1 MTSELA
7 AGSPVPPST
16 GIGRASA
23 VLASGTIVSR
33 VLGFISTVV
42 LANTLGLVGVSANTF
57 SIANQ
62 LPNNIYAI
70 IAGGLLSAILVPQIV
85 RAGQDADGGE
95 KFINRVVTL
104 GIVAFLVVALI
115 ATILASPLVHLYA
128 QQQTSGSTRGLST
141 ADFKL
146 ATAFA
151 YWCLPQVFFYALYSL
166 IGEVLNARKVFGPFT
181 WAPVVNNLV
190 AIAGL
195 LTFNLL
201 FASVQRSDS
210 SVWTSGMIALI
221 GGSATLGVVGQ
232 AVFLVFFWRRAGLHY
247 RPEFRWRGV
256 GLGRVGKAAFWT
268 FLMIVITQLAG
279 IVQSKIATLAGSHN
293 ASNAVLRF
301 AWLIFMLPHGII
313 TISIATPYFTRMS
326 GHAHRGDFDALRRD
340 IGASLRT
347 IGMLLL
353 FACVALI
360 IVANP
365 LAAVFSRHS
374 SAAHAMAAVLVAYLV
389 GLLPFSVVFV
399 LQRAFYALEDTRTP
413 FLFQTLQ
420 SVLLVSGML
429 VSATLP
435 GSSIAFGIAVSTTV
449 ADFALVLV
457 AALLL
462 RRRMHRLDAIAVARS
477 YLVFLIALVPAAA
490 AGIGLDFALGA
501 LSGGPAWSAGS
512 AQSGGFAL
520 SGFALS
526 GILPAIVSVAAI
538 GAAMAVVYFGVLAL
552 LRAPEL
558 TELTQPLLRRIRP
571 GR

>member
-1 MTSELA
+1 MTSDLA
-7 AGSPVPPST
+7 ADSTPSPAS
-16 GIGRASA
+16 GIGRAS
-23 VLASGTIVSR
+23 VLLASGTIVSR
-33 VLGFISTVV
+33 ILGFISAVV
-42 LANTLGLVGVSANTF
+42 LANTLGVNGAAANTF
-57 SIANQ
+57 TIANQ
-62 LPNNIYAI
+62 LPNNIYAL

-85 RAGQDADGGE
+85 RAGHNPDGGE

-104 GIVAFLVVALI
+104 GIVAFLAIALA
-115 ATILASPLVHLYA
+115 ATLLASPLVHLYA
-128 QQQTSGSTRGLST
+128 QQQVGSSTKGLSA
-141 ADFKL
+141 ADFGL

-151 YWCLPQVFFYALYSL
+151 YWCLPQIFFYAVYSL
-166 IGEVLNARKVFGPFT
+166 LGEVLNARRVFGPFT

-201 FASVQRSDS
+201 FASIQHSDS
-210 SVWTSGMIALI
+210 SAWTPGMIALI

-232 AVFLVFFWRRAGLHY
+232 SVFLVLFWRRAGLHY

-268 FLMIVITQLAG
+268 FLMILITQLAG
-279 IVQSKIATLAGSHN
+279 IVQSKVATLGGAHN

-326 GHAHRGDFDALRRD
+326 GHAHRGDFDSLRRD
-340 IGASLRT
+340 IGSSLRT

-360 IVANP
+360 VVANP
-365 LAAVFSRHS
+365 LSAVFTGDS

-389 GLLPFSVVFV
+389 GLVPFSIVFV

-413 FLFQTLQ
+413 FLFQTFQ
-420 SVLLVSGML
+420 SVLLVAGML
-429 VSATLP
+429 VSATLA
-435 GSSIAFGIAVSTTV
+435 SSAIAFGIAVSTTV
-449 ADFALVLV
+449 ADFALLLV

-462 RRRMHRLDAIAVARS
+462 RRRMHRLGTGSVARS
-477 YLVFLIALVPAAA
+477 YAVFLVALVPAAA
-490 AGIGLDFALGA
+490 AGVGLDFALGA
-501 LSGGPAWSAGS
+501 F
-512 AQSGGFAL
+512 SGGFAL
-520 SGFALS
+520 A
-526 GILPAIVSVAAI
+526 GIPQAIVSIAAI
-538 GAAMAVVYFGVLAL
+538 GAAMAVVYFALLAL
-552 LRAPEL
+552 LRSPEL
-558 TELTQPLLRRIRP
+558 REISGPLLSRLRP

>member
-1 MTSELA
+1 MTADLA
-7 AGSPVPPST
+7 SPSPGSST
-16 GIGRASA
+16 SGIGRASA

-33 VLGFISTVV
+33 VLGFISAVV
-42 LANTLGLVGVSANTF
+42 LANTLGTLGAAANTF
-57 SIANQ
+57 TIANQ

-104 GIVAFLVVALI
+104 GIVAFLIIAVVA
-115 ATILASPLVHLYA
+115 TVFASPLVHLYA
-128 QQQTSGSTRGLST
+128 QQQSGGSAKGLGA
-141 ADFKL
+141 ADFEL

-166 IGEVLNARKVFGPFT
+166 LGEVLNARKVFGPFT
-181 WAPVVNNLV
+181 WAPVINNLV
-190 AIAGL
+190 AVAGL

-201 FASVQRSDS
+201 FVQVARSDS
-210 SVWTSGMIALI
+210 STWTPAMIALI

-232 AVFLVFFWRRAGLHY
+232 SIFLMAFWRRAGLHY

-268 FLMIVITQLAG
+268 FLMILVTQLAG
-279 IVQSKIATLAGSHN
+279 IVQSKVATLAGGHN
-293 ASNAVLRF
+293 ASNAILRF

-326 GHAHRGDFDALRRD
+326 GHAHRGDFDSLRRD
-340 IGASLRT
+340 LGASLRT

-365 LAAVFSRHS
+365 LSAVFNPDHPR
-374 SAAHAMAAVLVAYLV
+374 AAHAMAAVLVAYLI

-413 FLFQTLQ
+413 FLFQTFQ

-429 VSATLP
+429 FSATLA
-435 GSSIAFGIAVSTTV
+435 STSIALGIAVSTTV
-449 ADFALVLV
+449 ADFALVVV

-462 RRRMHRLDAIAVARS
+462 RRRMHRLGAGAVARS
-477 YLVFLIALVPAAA
+477 YLIFLVALVPAAA

-501 LSGGPAWSAGS
+501 FSN
-512 AQSGGFAL
+512 
-520 SGFALS
+520 GFALS
-526 GILPAIVSVAAI
+526 GISAAIVSTAAI
-538 GAAMAVVYFGVLAL
+538 GATMAVVYFGVLAL

-558 TELTQPLLRRIRP
+558 RQLAAPVLRRMRP
-571 GR
+571 RP

>member
-1 MTSELA
+1 MTADLA
-7 AGSPVPPST
+7 SPSPGPST
-16 GIGRASA
+16 SGIGRASA

-33 VLGFISTVV
+33 VLGFISAVV
-42 LANTLGLVGVSANTF
+42 LANTLGTLGAAANTF
-57 SIANQ
+57 TIANQ

-104 GIVAFLVVALI
+104 GIVAFLIIAVVA
-115 ATILASPLVHLYA
+115 TVFASPLVHLYA
-128 QQQTSGSTRGLST
+128 QQQSGGSAKGLSA
-141 ADFKL
+141 ADFEL

-166 IGEVLNARKVFGPFT
+166 LGEVLNARKVFGPFT
-181 WAPVVNNLV
+181 WAPVINNLV
-190 AIAGL
+190 AVAGL

-201 FASVQRSDS
+201 FVQVARSDS
-210 SVWTSGMIALI
+210 STWTPAMIALI

-232 AVFLVFFWRRAGLHY
+232 AIFLMAFWRRAGLHY

-268 FLMIVITQLAG
+268 FLMILVTQLAG
-279 IVQSKIATLAGSHN
+279 IVQSKVATLAGGHN
-293 ASNAVLRF
+293 ASNAILRF

-326 GHAHRGDFDALRRD
+326 GHAHRGDFDSLRRD
-340 IGASLRT
+340 LGASLRT

-365 LAAVFSRHS
+365 LSAVFNPDHPR
-374 SAAHAMAAVLVAYLV
+374 ATHAMAAVLVAYLI

-413 FLFQTLQ
+413 FLFQTFQ

-429 VSATLP
+429 FSATLA
-435 GSSIAFGIAVSTTV
+435 STSIALGIAVSTTV
-449 ADFALVLV
+449 ADFALVVV

-462 RRRMHRLDAIAVARS
+462 RRRMHRLGTGAVARS
-477 YLVFLIALVPAAA
+477 YLIFLVALIPAAA

-501 LSGGPAWSAGS
+501 FSN
-512 AQSGGFAL
+512 
-520 SGFALS
+520 GFALS
-526 GILPAIVSVAAI
+526 GISAAIVSTAAI
-538 GAAMAVVYFGVLAL
+538 GATMAVVYFGVLAL

-558 TELTQPLLRRIRP
+558 RQLAAPVLRRMRP
-571 GR
+571 RP

>member
-7 AGSPVPPST
+7 ADSPSPPSS

-23 VLASGTIVSR
+23 LLASGTIVSR
-33 VLGFISTVV
+33 VLGFISAAV
-42 LANTLGLVGVSANTF
+42 LANTLGTVGAAANTF
-57 SIANQ
+57 TIANQ

-85 RAGQDADGGE
+85 RAGQDPDGGE

-104 GIVAFLVVALI
+104 GIVAFLAIALVATL
-115 ATILASPLVHLYA
+115 LASPLVHLYA
-128 QQQTSGSTRGLST
+128 QQQSGGSSKGLSA
-141 ADFKL
+141 ADFQL

-151 YWCLPQVFFYALYSL
+151 YWCLPQIFFYAVYSL
-166 IGEVLNARKVFGPFT
+166 LGEVLNARRVFGPFT

-195 LTFNLL
+195 LAFNLL
-201 FASVQRSDS
+201 FASVLRSGS
-210 SVWTSGMIALI
+210 SAWTPEMIALI

-232 AVFLVFFWRRAGLHY
+232 AVFLVLFWRRAGLHY

-268 FLMIVITQLAG
+268 FLMILITQLAG
-279 IVQSKIATLAGSHN
+279 IVQSKVATLAGSHN

-353 FACVALI
+353 FACIALI
-360 IVANP
+360 VVANP
-365 LAAVFSRHS
+365 LSTVFSRDS

-389 GLLPFSVVFV
+389 GLLPFSIVFV

-413 FLFQTLQ
+413 FLFQTFQ
-420 SVLLVSGML
+420 SVLLVAGML
-429 VSATLP
+429 VSATLAS
-435 GSSIAFGIAVSTTV
+435 SSIAFGIAVSTTV

-462 RRRMHRLDAIAVARS
+462 RRRMHRLGTGSVARS
-477 YLVFLIALVPAAA
+477 YARFLVALVPSAA
-490 AGIGLDFALGA
+490 AGIGLDFALGVF
-501 LSGGPAWSAGS
+501 
-512 AQSGGFAL
+512 SGGFAL
-520 SGFALS
+520 A
-526 GILPAIVSVAAI
+526 GIPQAILSVAAV
-538 GAAMAVVYFGVLAL
+538 GAVMAVVYIAVLAL
-552 LRAPEL
+552 LRSPEL
-558 TELTQPLLRRIRP
+558 RELSAPILRRLRP

>member
-7 AGSPVPPST
+7 APSPIPPSSS
-16 GIGRASA
+16 IGRASA

-33 VLGFISTVV
+33 ILGFISAAV
-42 LANTLGLVGVSANTF
+42 LANTLGTVGAAANTF
-57 SIANQ
+57 TIANQ

-85 RAGQDADGGE
+85 RASQNDDGGE

-104 GIVAFLVVALI
+104 GVVVFLVIAII
-115 ATILASPLVHLYA
+115 ATFLAGPLVHLYA
-128 QQQTSGSTRGLST
+128 QQQTGGSSKGLS
-141 ADFKL
+141 AREFQL

-166 IGEVLNARKVFGPFT
+166 LGEVLNARKVFGPFT
-181 WAPVVNNLV
+181 WAPVANNLI

-195 LTFNLL
+195 LSFNLL
-201 FASVQRSDS
+201 YSSVQHSGS
-210 SVWTSGMIALI
+210 STWTPAMVALI
-221 GGSATLGVVGQ
+221 GGSATLGVIAQ
-232 AVFLVFFWRRAGLHY
+232 SIFLVLFWRRAGLHY

-268 FLMIVITQLAG
+268 FLMILITQLAG
-279 IVQSKIATLAGSHN
+279 IVQSKVATLAGSNN

-326 GHAHRGDFDALRRD
+326 GHAQRGDFDSLRRD

-347 IGMLLL
+347 IGMLLF
-353 FACVALI
+353 FACVALVV
-360 IVANP
+360 VANP
-365 LAAVFSRHS
+365 LSAVFARRA
-374 SAAHAMAAVLVAYLV
+374 SADHAMAAVLVAYLI
-389 GLLPFSVVFV
+389 GLLPFSIVFV

-413 FLFQTLQ
+413 FLFQTFQ
-420 SVLLVSGML
+420 SVLLVSGIL

-435 GSSIAFGIAVSTTV
+435 SSSIAFGIAISTTV
-449 ADFALVLV
+449 ADFALLIV

-462 RRRMHRLDAIAVARS
+462 RRRMHGLGAAPVGRS
-477 YLVFLIALVPAAA
+477 YLVFLVALVPAAA

-501 LSGGPAWSAGS
+501 FSA
-512 AQSGGFAL
+512 
-520 SGFALS
+520 GFALS
-526 GILPAIVSVAAI
+526 GILQAMVSIAAI
-538 GAAMAVVYFGVLAL
+538 GGAMAVVYFGVLAL
-552 LRAPEL
+552 LRSPEL
-558 TELTQPLLRRIRP
+558 IELTAPLMRRLRASR
-571 GR
+571 

>member
-7 AGSPVPPST
+7 ADSPSPPSS

-23 VLASGTIVSR
+23 LLASGTIVSR
-33 VLGFISTVV
+33 VLGFISAAV
-42 LANTLGLVGVSANTF
+42 LANTLGTVGAAANTF
-57 SIANQ
+57 TIANQ

-85 RAGQDADGGE
+85 RAGQDPDGGE

-104 GIVAFLVVALI
+104 GIVAFLAIALVATL
-115 ATILASPLVHLYA
+115 LASPLVHLYA
-128 QQQTSGSTRGLST
+128 QQQSGGSSKGLSA
-141 ADFKL
+141 ADFQL

-151 YWCLPQVFFYALYSL
+151 YWCLPQIFFYAVYSL
-166 IGEVLNARKVFGPFT
+166 LGEVLNARRVFGPFT

-195 LTFNLL
+195 LAFNLL
-201 FASVQRSDS
+201 FASVLRSGS
-210 SVWTSGMIALI
+210 SAWTPEMIALI

-232 AVFLVFFWRRAGLHY
+232 AVFLVLFWRRAGLHY

-268 FLMIVITQLAG
+268 FLMILITQLAG
-279 IVQSKIATLAGSHN
+279 IVQSKVATLAGSHN

-353 FACVALI
+353 FACIALI
-360 IVANP
+360 VVANP
-365 LAAVFSRHS
+365 LSTVFSRDS

-389 GLLPFSVVFV
+389 GLLPFSIVFV

-413 FLFQTLQ
+413 FLFQTFQ
-420 SVLLVSGML
+420 SVLLVAGML
-429 VSATLP
+429 VSATLAS
-435 GSSIAFGIAVSTTV
+435 SSIAFGIAVSTTV

-462 RRRMHRLDAIAVARS
+462 RRRMHRLGTSSVARS
-477 YLVFLIALVPAAA
+477 YARFLVALVPSAA
-490 AGIGLDFALGA
+490 AGIGLDFALGVF
-501 LSGGPAWSAGS
+501 
-512 AQSGGFAL
+512 SGGFAL
-520 SGFALS
+520 A
-526 GILPAIVSVAAI
+526 GIPQAILSVAAV
-538 GAAMAVVYFGVLAL
+538 GAVMAVVYIAVLAL
-552 LRAPEL
+552 LRSPEL
-558 TELTQPLLRRIRP
+558 RELSAPILRRLRP

>member
-1 MTSELA
+1 VTAELA
-7 AGSPVPPST
+7 EDPAAAGGGV
-16 GIGRASA
+16 GRASV

-33 VLGFISTVV
+33 VLGFISAVV
-42 LANTLGLVGVSANTF
+42 LANTLGVDVASANTF
-57 SIANQ
+57 TIANQ

-85 RAGQDADGGE
+85 RAGSHDDGGE

-104 GIVAFLVVALI
+104 GIVAFLVI
-115 ATILASPLVHLYA
+115 AIAGTLLAGPLVHLYA
-128 QQQTSGSTRGLST
+128 QQQTGGSSRGLSAT
-141 ADFKL
+141 DFQL

-151 YWCLPQVFFYALYSL
+151 YWCLPQIFFYALYSL
-166 IGEVLNARKVFGPFT
+166 LGEVLNARRVFGPFT
-181 WAPVVNNLV
+181 WAPAINNLV

-195 LTFNLL
+195 LL
-201 FASVQRSDS
+201 FGALFS
-210 SVWTSGMIALI
+210 SVNHANSATWTPAMVALV
-221 GGSATLGVVGQ
+221 GGSATVGVLAQ
-232 AVFLVFFWRRAGLHY
+232 AVFLWLFWRRAGLHY

-268 FLMIVITQLAG
+268 FLMILITQLAG
-279 IVQSKIATLAGSHN
+279 IVQSKVATLAGTHN

-340 IGASLRT
+340 IGSSLRT

-360 IVANP
+360 VVANP
-365 LAAVFSRHS
+365 LAAVFSRQPS
-374 SAAHAMAAVLVAYLV
+374 SEHAMAAVLVAYLV

-413 FLFQTLQ
+413 FFFQTFQ
-420 SVLLVSGML
+420 SLLLVGGIL

-435 GSSIAFGIAVSTTV
+435 SSSIAFGIAVSTTV
-449 ADFALVLV
+449 ADFALVV
-457 AALLL
+457 AAGLLL
-462 RRRMHRLDAIAVARS
+462 RRRMHGLGAAPVARS
-477 YLVFLIALVPAAA
+477 YGIFLLALVPSAA
-490 AGIGLDFALGA
+490 AGIGLDFALG
-501 LSGGPAWSAGS
+501 SFSD
-512 AQSGGFAL
+512 
-520 SGFALS
+520 GFALS
-526 GILPAIVSVAAI
+526 GILQAVVSVAAI
-538 GAAMAVVYFGVLAL
+538 GGGMAVVYFGVLTVM
-552 LRAPEL
+552 RTPEL
-558 TELTQPLLRRIRP
+558 TELTAPVFRRLRP